1 LTAVCQP
8 PYSFSASPAGALANF
23 PRTFSSTHS
32 SLSNNICRYTTNPN
46 QIEEHTGKNVYQNLR
61 LVSARRRWKW
71 APEPVHEYIE
81 EVPPEA
87 TDTGDSS
94 PTPDAPIAASIT
106 STGAGAGPQQ
116 RYQRLQAPALQ
127 YMLHPGG
134 GDGGSRFRRDEQLL
148 LARVQEQPG
157 NARAWYYLG
166 LTKAVLGDLSGA
178 VGVLQKR
185 VQMGG
190 DQQQAS
196 SVQRF
201 GCVC

>member
-1 LTAVCQP
+1 MP
-8 PYSFSASPAGALANF
+8 S
-23 PRTFSSTHS
+23 
-32 SLSNNICRYTTNPN
+32 
-46 QIEEHTGKNVYQNLR
+46 
-61 LVSARRRWKW
+61 
-71 APEPVHEYIE
+71 
-81 EVPPEA
+81 EA

-94 PTPDAPIAASIT
+94 PTPDEPFAASIT
-106 STGAGAGPQQ
+106 STGTGAGPHQ

-201 GCVC
+201 GCVCRLRCSNCCAECDAPTPTPCQLSGVPVRLLVGRGS